1 MARYPNRKQEV
12 DLKSIQYGFESHS
25 RYQFYFEVLSMSV
38 SLFIALFVGGG
49 FVNILLTQAIK

>member
-1 MARYPNRKQEV
+1 LGGATYKN
-12 DLKSIQYGFESHS
+12 
-25 RYQFYFEVLSMSV
+25 FEVSNMSV